1 MTFKQRN
8 TQKVVSMAEFSQRH
22 RFKLDL
28 QAGMVGHRDNSVTNA
43 RLLGLII
50 AADFLDH
57 PMDVDRP

>member
-8 TQKVVSMAEFSQRH
+8 TQKVGSMAQFSKRH

-28 QAGMVGHRDNSVTNA
+28 QAGMVGQCNNSVTNT
-43 RLLGLII
+43 RLLGLVID
-50 AADFLDH
+50 ADFVDH

>member
-28 QAGMVGHRDNSVTNA
+28 QAGMLDHRYNSVTNT
-43 RLLGLII
+43 RLLGLVIDT
-50 AADFLDH
+50 DFIDH
-57 PMDVDRP
+57 QMDVDRP